1 LAGNLNSIIQVR
13 YQGLLGQ
20 RCRQELYRH
29 LASSVEANSV
39 VDLSTAF
46 TDKRILV
53 VGGTGSIGSGLTRA
67 LLRMKPGVVRVLSND
82 ENGLFEMQRELGDRP
97 DLRFLMG
104 DVRDKGRLE
113 LALRDIDIVF
123 HAAALKHVPIS
134 EYNPFDVVQTN
145 VVGTQNLLEAAILRG
160 VEKFVFISTDKAVN
174 PASTLGASKL
184 LCEKLVL
191 DAASYRG
198 PKLTAISC
206 VRFGNVLATRGSV
219 MNVFLS
225 QIAKGGPLT
234 VTDKSMT
241 RFVMLQEEATS
252 LLLKAAEISRGGEI
266 FVLKMDGLR
275 IIDLARAMIEEFA
288 PAHGFKPEAIK
299 LQEIGVRPGEKMHEE
314 LMTEDEASR
323 SFESED
329 LYVIL
334 PVYDAAK
341 GYKDFTPAKLT
352 RYTSKDVKLLRPE
365 ALRELC
371 RKAII
376 SRIL

>member
-1 LAGNLNSIIQVR
+1 LI
-13 YQGLLGQ
+13 
-20 RCRQELYRH
+20 
-29 LASSVEANSV
+29 
-39 VDLSTAF
+39 LSNTYAH
-46 TDKRILV
+46 KRILV

-67 LLRMKPGVVRVLSND
+67 LLRLKPAVVRVLSND
-82 ENGLFEMQRELGDRP
+82 ENGLYEMQRELGERS

-104 DVRDKGRLE
+104 DVRDKGRLDF
-113 LALRDIDIVF
+113 ALRDIDIVF

-145 VVGTQNLLEAAILRG
+145 VVGTQNLLEAAVLRG

-184 LCEKLVL
+184 LCEKLVV

-198 PKLTAISC
+198 PNLTAISC

-219 MNVFLS
+219 MNLFLS
-225 QIAKGGPLT
+225 QIAKGGPVT
-234 VTDKSMT
+234 VTDKAMT
-241 RFVMLQEEATS
+241 RFVMLQEEATA
-252 LLLKAAEISRGGEI
+252 LLLKSAEISRGGEI

-275 IIDLARAMIEEFA
+275 IIDLAQAMIEEFA
-288 PAHGFKPEAIK
+288 PTYGFKPESIK
-299 LQEIGVRPGEKMHEE
+299 IQEIGVRPGEKMYEE

-334 PVYDAAK
+334 PSYDATR
-341 GYKDFTPAKLT
+341 GYKGFKPAKLI
-352 RYTSKDVKLLRPE
+352 RYTSKDVKLLSPE
-365 ALRELC
+365 ALKILC
-371 RKAII
+371 GKAIAHHD
-376 SRIL
+376 L

>member
-1 LAGNLNSIIQVR
+1 LI
-13 YQGLLGQ
+13 
-20 RCRQELYRH
+20 
-29 LASSVEANSV
+29 
-39 VDLSTAF
+39 LSKAYA
-46 TDKRILV
+46 DKRILV

-67 LLRMKPGVVRVLSND
+67 LLKLRPAVVRVLSND
-82 ENGLFEMQRELGDRP
+82 ENGLYEMQRELGDRP

-145 VVGTQNLLEAAILRG
+145 VVGTQNLLEATVLRG
-160 VEKFVFISTDKAVN
+160 VEKFIFISTDKAVN

-198 PKLTAISC
+198 PKLTAFSC

-225 QIAKGGPLT
+225 QIAKGGPVT
-234 VTDKSMT
+234 VTDKAMT
-241 RFVMLQEEATS
+241 RFVMLQEEAIA
-252 LLLKAAEISRGGEI
+252 LLLKSAEISHGGEI

-275 IIDLARAMIEEFA
+275 IIDLAQAMIEEFA
-288 PAHGFKPEAIK
+288 PTYGVKQESIK
-299 LQEIGVRPGEKMHEE
+299 IQEIGVRPGEKMHEE

-334 PVYDAAK
+334 PSYEAAK
-341 GYKDFTPAKLT
+341 GYQGFKPAKLT
-352 RYTSKDVKLLRPE
+352 RYTSKDVKLLSSE

-371 RKAII
+371 RKAIAPND
-376 SRIL
+376 L

>member
-1 LAGNLNSIIQVR
+1 LI
-13 YQGLLGQ
+13 
-20 RCRQELYRH
+20 
-29 LASSVEANSV
+29 
-39 VDLSTAF
+39 LSKAYAH
-46 TDKRILV
+46 KRILV

-67 LLRMKPGVVRVLSND
+67 LLGLNPAVVRVLSND
-82 ENGLFEMQRELGDRP
+82 ENGLYEMQRELGERS

-104 DVRDKGRLE
+104 DVRDKVRLE

-145 VVGTQNLLEAAILRG
+145 VVGTQNLLEAAVLRG

-198 PKLTAISC
+198 RKLTAFSC

-219 MNVFLS
+219 MNLFLS
-225 QIAKGGPLT
+225 QIAKGGPVT
-234 VTDKSMT
+234 VTNKAMT
-241 RFVMLQEEATS
+241 RFVMLQEEATA
-252 LLLKAAEISRGGEI
+252 LLLKSAEISRGGEI

-275 IIDLARAMIEEFA
+275 IIDLAQAMIEEFA
-288 PAHGFKPEAIK
+288 PTYGFKPENIK
-299 LQEIGVRPGEKMHEE
+299 IQEVGVRPGEKMHEE

-323 SFESED
+323 SFESQD

-334 PVYDAAK
+334 PSYDATK
-341 GYKDFTPAKLT
+341 GYKGFKPAKLT
-352 RYTSKDVKLLRPE
+352 RYTSKDVKLLSPE
-365 ALRELC
+365 ALKELC
-371 RKAII
+371 GKAIAPHD
-376 SRIL
+376 L

>member
-1 LAGNLNSIIQVR
+1 LIVSKTYA
-13 YQGLLGQ
+13 
-20 RCRQELYRH
+20 H
-29 LASSVEANSV
+29 
-39 VDLSTAF
+39 
-46 TDKRILV
+46 KRILV

-67 LLRMKPGVVRVLSND
+67 LLRLKPAVIRVLSND
-82 ENGLFEMQRELGDRP
+82 ENGLYEMQRELGERS

-104 DVRDKGRLE
+104 DVRDKVRLE

-145 VVGTQNLLEAAILRG
+145 VVGTQNLLEAAVLRG
-160 VEKFVFISTDKAVN
+160 VEKFIFISTDKAVN

-219 MNVFLS
+219 MNLFLS
-225 QIAKGGPLT
+225 QIAKGGPVT
-234 VTDKSMT
+234 VTDKAMT
-241 RFVMLQEEATS
+241 RFVMLQEEATA
-252 LLLKAAEISRGGEI
+252 LLLKSAEISRGGEI

-275 IIDLARAMIEEFA
+275 IIDLAKAMIEEFA
-288 PAHGFKPEAIK
+288 PAHGFKPESIK
-299 LQEIGVRPGEKMHEE
+299 IQEIGVRPGEKMYEE

-329 LYVIL
+329 FYVIL
-334 PVYDAAK
+334 PSYDATK
-341 GYKDFTPAKLT
+341 GYKGFKPANLA
-352 RYTSKDVKLLRPE
+352 RYTSKDVKLLSPE
-365 ALRELC
+365 ALRKLC
-371 RKAII
+371 RKAIAPHN
-376 SRIL
+376 L

>member
-1 LAGNLNSIIQVR
+1 LIQLKA
-13 YQGLLGQ
+13 YA
-20 RCRQELYRH
+20 H
-29 LASSVEANSV
+29 
-39 VDLSTAF
+39 
-46 TDKRILV
+46 KRILV
-53 VGGTGSIGSGLTRA
+53 AGGTGSIGSDLTRA
-67 LLRMKPGVVRVLSND
+67 LLELKPAVVRVLSND
-82 ENGLFEMQRELGDRP
+82 ENGLFEMHRELGDRP

-104 DVRDKGRLE
+104 DVRDKGRLD

-198 PKLTAISC
+198 PKLTAFSC

-225 QIAKGGPLT
+225 QIAKGGPVT
-234 VTDKSMT
+234 VTDKTMT

-288 PAHGFKPEAIK
+288 STYGVKQENIK
-299 LQEIGVRPGEKMHEE
+299 IHEIGVRAGEKMHEE

-323 SFESED
+323 SLESED

-334 PVYDAAK
+334 PSHEAAK
-341 GYKDFTPAKLT
+341 GYKGFKPAKLAK
-352 RYTSKDVKLLRPE
+352 YTSKDVRLLRPE
-365 ALRELC
+365 ALRGLC
-371 RKAII
+371 RKAIA
-376 SRIL
+376 SHDL

>member
-1 LAGNLNSIIQVR
+1 LI
-13 YQGLLGQ
+13 
-20 RCRQELYRH
+20 
-29 LASSVEANSV
+29 
-39 VDLSTAF
+39 LSKAYAH
-46 TDKRILV
+46 KRILV

-67 LLRMKPGVVRVLSND
+67 LLRLKPAVIRVLSND
-82 ENGLFEMQRELGDRP
+82 ENGLYEMQRELGERP

-104 DVRDKGRLE
+104 DVRDKGRLD

-145 VVGTQNLLEAAILRG
+145 VVGTQNLLEAAVLRG

-234 VTDKSMT
+234 VTDKAMT
-241 RFVMLQEEATS
+241 RFVMLQEEAIA
-252 LLLKAAEISRGGEI
+252 LLLKSAEISRGGEI

-275 IIDLARAMIEEFA
+275 IIDLAQAMIEEFA
-288 PAHGFKPEAIK
+288 PAHGFKPESIK
-299 LQEIGVRPGEKMHEE
+299 IQEIGVRPGEKMYEE
-314 LMTEDEASR
+314 LMTEDEAGR
-323 SFESED
+323 SFESKD

-334 PVYDAAK
+334 QSYEAAK
-341 GYKDFTPAKLT
+341 GYKGFKPAKLT
-352 RYTSKDVKLLRPE
+352 RYTSKDVRLLSPE

-371 RKAII
+371 RKAIAPHD
-376 SRIL
+376 L

>member
-1 LAGNLNSIIQVR
+1 MI
-13 YQGLLGQ
+13 
-20 RCRQELYRH
+20 
-29 LASSVEANSV
+29 
-39 VDLSTAF
+39 LSKAYAH
-46 TDKRILV
+46 KRILV

-67 LLRMKPGVVRVLSND
+67 LLGLNPAVVRVLSND
-82 ENGLFEMQRELGDRP
+82 ENGLYEMQRELGERS

-104 DVRDKGRLE
+104 DVRDKVRLE

-145 VVGTQNLLEAAILRG
+145 VVGTQNLLEAAVLRG

-198 PKLTAISC
+198 RKLTAFSC

-219 MNVFLS
+219 MNLFLS
-225 QIAKGGPLT
+225 QIAKGGPVT
-234 VTDKSMT
+234 VTNKAMT
-241 RFVMLQEEATS
+241 RFVMLQEEATA
-252 LLLKAAEISRGGEI
+252 LLLKSAEISRGGEI

-275 IIDLARAMIEEFA
+275 IIDLAQAMIEEFA
-288 PAHGFKPEAIK
+288 PTYGFKPENIK
-299 LQEIGVRPGEKMHEE
+299 IQEVGVRPGEKMHEE

-323 SFESED
+323 SFESQD

-334 PVYDAAK
+334 PSYDATK
-341 GYKDFTPAKLT
+341 GYKGFKPAKLT
-352 RYTSKDVKLLRPE
+352 RYTSKDVKLLSPE
-365 ALRELC
+365 ALKELC
-371 RKAII
+371 GKAIAPHD
-376 SRIL
+376 L

>member
-1 LAGNLNSIIQVR
+1 LI
-13 YQGLLGQ
+13 
-20 RCRQELYRH
+20 
-29 LASSVEANSV
+29 
-39 VDLSTAF
+39 LSKAYAH
-46 TDKRILV
+46 KRILV

-67 LLRMKPGVVRVLSND
+67 LLELKPTVVRVLSND
-82 ENGLFEMQRELGDRP
+82 ENGLYEMQRELGERS

-104 DVRDKGRLE
+104 DVRDKGRLDF
-113 LALRDIDIVF
+113 ALRDIDIVF

-145 VVGTQNLLEAAILRG
+145 VVGTQNLLEAAILRE
-160 VEKFVFISTDKAVN
+160 VEKFIFISTDKAVN

-219 MNVFLS
+219 MNLFLS
-225 QIAKGGPLT
+225 QIAKGGPVT
-234 VTDKSMT
+234 VTDKAMT
-241 RFVMLQEEATS
+241 RFVMLQEEATA
-252 LLLKAAEISRGGEI
+252 LLLKSAEISRGGEI

-275 IIDLARAMIEEFA
+275 IVDLAHAMIGEFA
-288 PAHGFKPEAIK
+288 PTYGFKPENIRT
-299 LQEIGVRPGEKMHEE
+299 QEIGVRPGEKMYEE

-334 PVYDAAK
+334 PSYDAAK
-341 GYKDFTPAKLT
+341 GYKGFKPTKLT
-352 RYTSKDVKLLRPE
+352 RYTSKDVKLLSPE
-365 ALRELC
+365 ALRGLC
-371 RKAII
+371 RKAIAHHE
-376 SRIL
+376 L

>member
-1 LAGNLNSIIQVR
+1 MI
-13 YQGLLGQ
+13 
-20 RCRQELYRH
+20 
-29 LASSVEANSV
+29 
-39 VDLSTAF
+39 LSKAYAH
-46 TDKRILV
+46 KRILV

-67 LLRMKPGVVRVLSND
+67 LLGLKPAVVRVLSND
-82 ENGLFEMQRELGDRP
+82 ENGLFEMQRELGDRL

-104 DVRDKGRLE
+104 DVRDKVRLDF
-113 LALRDIDIVF
+113 ALRDIDIVF

-145 VVGTQNLLEAAILRG
+145 VVGTQNLLEAAVLRG

-225 QIAKGGPLT
+225 QIAKGGPVT
-234 VTDKSMT
+234 VTDKAMT
-241 RFVMLQEEATS
+241 RFVMLQEEAIA
-252 LLLKAAEISRGGEI
+252 LLLKSAEISRGGEI

-275 IIDLARAMIEEFA
+275 IIDLAQAMIEEFA
-288 PAHGFKPEAIK
+288 PAHGFKPESIK
-299 LQEIGVRPGEKMHEE
+299 IREIGVRPGEKMYEE
-314 LMTEDEASR
+314 LMTEDEATR
-323 SFESED
+323 SFESRD

-334 PVYDAAK
+334 QSYEAAK
-341 GYKDFTPAKLT
+341 GYKDFKPAKLV
-352 RYTSKDVKLLRPE
+352 RYTSRDVKLLSPD

-371 RKAII
+371 RQAMI
-376 SRIL
+376 SRDL